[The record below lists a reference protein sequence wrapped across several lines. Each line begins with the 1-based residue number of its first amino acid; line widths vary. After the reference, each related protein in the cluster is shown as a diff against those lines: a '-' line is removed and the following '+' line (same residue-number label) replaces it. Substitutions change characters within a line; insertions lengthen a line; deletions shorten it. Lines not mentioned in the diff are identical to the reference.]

1 MNKSI
6 YEVALNI
13 LRDSLQDPQ
22 DEDNVCYMLNLLQM
36 NVIIGALQQAK
47 KQEELLE
54 LYKELITVKDELI
67 SIAWFDDECDETEKI
82 ETDLEKRIKEI
93 ENEIKR
99 II

>member
-93 ENEIKR
+93 ENEIK
-99 II
+99 